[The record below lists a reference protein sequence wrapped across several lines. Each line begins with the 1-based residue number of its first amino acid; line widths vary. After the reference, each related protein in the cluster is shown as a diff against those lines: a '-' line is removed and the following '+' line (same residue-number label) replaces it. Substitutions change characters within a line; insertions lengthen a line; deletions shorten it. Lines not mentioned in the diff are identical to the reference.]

1 MHKCVDTEKK
11 ERCRLETRAGTTGA
25 AGTEKNQRCVGLMG
39 KTKAKTKLS
48 FIQQICIEYQPGVR

>member
-25 AGTEKNQRCVGLMG
+25 AGTEKNQICVGLMG
-39 KTKAKTKLS
+39 NTKKNPKT
-48 FIQQICIEYQPGVR
+48 FIHSTNMY